1 MKTAIII
8 LSDPH
13 ADGDGAL
20 GRAFNGLAAAYDFKQ
35 RGDDV
40 TVLFQGAG
48 VRWIGELSKD
58 DHPVH
63 DLFEAVKD
71 TVAGVSLACSD
82 VFGGGEDATTEGF
95 DLVSG
100 NDVPGT
106 RGLPSL
112 AALIAE
118 GRTVLTF

>member
-1 MKTAIII
+1 MKIAIII
-8 LSDPH
+8 LSDPKS
-13 ADGDGAL
+13 G
-20 GRAFNGLAAAYDFKQ
+20 
-35 RGDDV
+35 GDDV

-48 VRWIGELSKD
+48 TRWIGELSKP

-63 DLFEAVKD
+63 DLFEAVQD
-71 TVAGVSLACSD
+71 SVAGVSLACTD
-82 VFGGGEDATTEGF
+82 VFGGAEEATAEGF

-100 NDVPGT
+100 NEVPGT

-112 AALIAE
+112 GALIAE